1 MQNQTLKFIWMIIIE
16 DLNVSYERGKSVL
29 KDLSLSLPE
38 DNIHGVVG
46 LNGSGKTT
54 LLNTMFGLK
63 KQDSGT
69 IMYGDN
75 VLNKKDIAYLVT
87 DNYFYPNITGNE
99 YLGLFKNVNFD
110 TEKWNKVFKL
120 PLDELI
126 ENYSSGMKKKLAI
139 LGTLKQDKP
148 ILILDEPFNGLDIET
163 VRVLREILLKLKE
176 NGKTII
182 ITSHILETLTNLCD
196 YIHYLEGGIILN
208 SKDKSGFKSFEK
220 EIFNTIKARNREII
234 DELKI

>member
-1 MQNQTLKFIWMIIIE
+1 MITIEKLNIIYDKE
-16 DLNVSYERGKSVL
+16 KIVI
-29 KDLSLSLPE
+29 KDLSLSMS
-38 DNIHGVVG
+38 DGKIHGIVG

-54 LLNTMFGLK
+54 MLNTLFGLK

-87 DNYFYPNITGNE
+87 ENYFYPNITGNE
-99 YLGLFKNVNFD
+99 YLRLFNNVNFE

-120 PLDELI
+120 PLEELI
-126 ENYSSGMKKKLAI
+126 ENYSTGMKKKLAI
-139 LGTLKQDKP
+139 LGALKQDKP
-148 ILILDEPFNGLDIET
+148 IVIMDEPFNGLDIET

-176 NGKTII
+176 SGKTLI

-196 YIHYLEGGIILN
+196 FIHYLENGIILS
-208 SKDKSGFKSFEK
+208 SKDKTDFKSFEK
-220 EIFNTIKARNREII
+220 EIFNVIAVRNKEII

>member
-1 MQNQTLKFIWMIIIE
+1 MIIIE
-16 DLNVSYERGKSVL
+16 KLNVSYERVKSVL
-29 KDLSLSLPE
+29 KDLSVSLPE
-38 DNIHGVVG
+38 GKIHGVVG

-87 DNYFYPNITGNE
+87 ENYFYPNITGRE
-99 YLGLFKNVNFD
+99 YLSLFKNKTFDMEKWNGLFK
-110 TEKWNKVFKL
+110 L
-120 PLDELI
+120 PMDEI
-126 ENYSSGMKKKLAI
+126 IDNYSSGMKKKLAI
-139 LGTLKQDKP
+139 MGNLKLDKP
-148 ILILDEPFNGLDIET
+148 VMVLDEPFNGLDIEM

-182 ITSHILETLTNLCD
+182 VTSHILETLTNLCD
-196 YIHYLEGGIILN
+196 YIHYLENGIILT

-220 EIFNTIKARNREII
+220 KIFNTIEERNREVI
-234 DELKI
+234 DEILE

>member
-1 MQNQTLKFIWMIIIE
+1 MIIIE